1 MARKQKQELLRKRQE
16 LDGGAAARRALANQK
31 ATVKV
36 VSIFLLF
43 CLKDFQI
50 KIGDTGD
57 RTKEKPAPT
66 SKRLRDEFDSDK
78 VRCSVCSKIS
88 LISADS

>member
-36 VSIFLLF
+36 FLSF
-43 CLKDFQI
+43 SAIPIASPDVYI
-50 KIGDTGD
+50 KI
-57 RTKEKPAPT
+57 
-66 SKRLRDEFDSDK
+66 
-78 VRCSVCSKIS
+78 
-88 LISADS
+88 